1 MKSGEIVQLS
11 PLVRR
16 ITAGNASVFTGPGT
30 NTYLIGVEE
39 ITILDPGP
47 ATDEHIQN
55 ILNSSKNL
63 KQILVTHTHR
73 DHSPGTKLLQNELDI
88 PAYGMI
94 TDSTKY
100 QDRDFNPERVLCD
113 GDILKGDGYSL
124 EAIHT
129 PGHASNHLCYLLKE
143 EKMIFTGDH
152 IMQGSTVV
160 IVPPD
165 GHMKSYISSLSKL
178 KNYSL
183 EKIAPG
189 HGELMPNPHEVAE
202 WIIQHRAEREGKVVE
217 ALKKTKSGDPDS
229 LVSQVYEDVD
239 SSLHPIAKWS
249 LESHLIKLQEEGK
262 VLKKDSKYF
271 LI

>member
-16 ITAGNASVFTGPGT
+16 ITAGNSSVFTGPGT
-30 NTYLIGVEE
+30 NTYLIGAEE
-39 ITILDPGP
+39 ITVLDPGP
-47 ATDEHIQN
+47 AINEHIQN

-63 KQILVTHTHR
+63 KQIVVTHTHP
-73 DHSPGTKLLQNELDI
+73 DHSPGIKLLQNELDI

-160 IVPPD
+160 IAPPD

-189 HGELMPNPHEVAE
+189 HGELMPNPHEVVE

-239 SSLHPIAKWS
+239 SNLHPIAKWS